1 MRLLFFGTSYF
12 AVPSIE
18 ALCRSEH
25 EVIGVVSQPDRPA
38 GRGMNL
44 TQTPVKKAALAIG
57 LDVFTPE
64 IARNTEFIELVRL
77 LNPDALIVAAYGQI
91 LSQELLDIPRH
102 GGINVH
108 GSLLPKYRGA
118 APIQRAILLG
128 EEVTGITIMQM
139 DKGMDTGPIG
149 LKLEIPI
156 NPDDNSGS
164 LEDKLAQTGAHL
176 LLEALDS
183 LKLGKLQSTPQNND
197 DATYATAIKKEEGR
211 INWEES
217 VKQCHNRIRAF
228 TPRPGAFTFWQG
240 KYVKLWCTEL
250 TEGNGEPGEV
260 LDVHEGITVACKEG
274 ALRLLEVQPEG
285 KPRMPSSAF
294 TNGHRVKQGQ
304 RFGS

>member
-1 MRLLFFGTSYF
+1 MFFGTSFF

-57 LDVFTPE
+57 LDVFSPE
-64 IARNTEFIELVRL
+64 IARNPEFIELVRL

-91 LSQELLDIPRH
+91 LPQELLDIPPH

-139 DKGMDTGPIG
+139 DKGMDTGPIC
-149 LKLEIPI
+149 LKREVPI
-156 NPDDNSGS
+156 DPDDN
-164 LEDKLAQTGAHL
+164 
-176 LLEALDS
+176 
-183 LKLGKLQSTPQNND
+183 
-197 DATYATAIKKEEGR
+197 
-211 INWEES
+211 
-217 VKQCHNRIRAF
+217 
-228 TPRPGAFTFWQG
+228 
-240 KYVKLWCTEL
+240 
-250 TEGNGEPGEV
+250 
-260 LDVHEGITVACKEG
+260 
-274 ALRLLEVQPEG
+274 
-285 KPRMPSSAF
+285 
-294 TNGHRVKQGQ
+294 
-304 RFGS
+304 